1 MSDLVF
7 QDLISK
13 DPSVLVLFDKFDFD
27 DVKKSKAFTSSAA
40 RGILKDI
47 YSRGFTN
54 NSVCAMYVKNTAVFD
69 FDGNLEVYR
78 LPNEKAKSKGQIIVN
93 EKDKAD
99 FKNRLI
105 ALLMRND
112 FKSLIILGREV
123 ANVLQEFG
131 FYEAGSCLDTAKEI
145 NFVGNKVLTIE
156 TVSPLEYSLGLTE
169 RNKFISAIDQIYS
182 TQYEVT
188 SIDNAS
194 YVDIDTFSGYLRK
207 LEILY
212 DNKKIDCMGFDY
224 ETNCSEWSVP
234 WAKLVAVSCS
244 DRITNHAF
252 SCALYHPEKIM
263 HPRKKTL
270 LKWLFAHIFTE
281 TFTTNEEYIKLAKKL
296 EHFYKEVYP
305 RIEELPYKEVL
316 NDDEYFVLES
326 LPDLVKVFK
335 KSAKTAFEEKKKAH
349 EEYKK
354 LIFEAVKRL
363 TFLINDTEYPK
374 KLHDFYYL
382 LDKVLS
388 KIPVVGHNI
397 KFDIGWCAN
406 MCIGLR
412 NLRVKADT
420 FGQAV
425 AVMGQNLGTKLNL
438 EALSV
443 DLLGVENKWKSA
455 FHASPRLGKGS
466 KLRFD
471 RVPLKLLG
479 PYSAADAI
487 TTDLLDE
494 YFQKKMEGQPM
505 NLVEKEQNIAI
516 VMFSLGEVHGFSI
529 HPETET
535 KLYKWVNNGLRDL
548 RNQLV
553 QLPTVK
559 RFVEDRKKELPEKEA
574 SLFEF
579 NTNTSGAQSHNAAVL
594 FRKEYFG
601 LKSLTSTD
609 SGYPSADADTLK
621 EIKKQLSVS
630 IKQFE
635 TAKLGEKVYCDNNG
649 ELITNKNIDRFKEA
663 CTFCDNLI
671 KTSGFSQLNNMYY
684 KVSYDEK
691 NDRPLD
697 KFIAVFKLVGAT
709 KTGRLSSRF
718 HLAPKTGGVRYV
730 YCSAWSKDNIRKYQ
744 FSHEPGIRYEPLYG
758 LMDVVYEDGTTE
770 KVSYGDL
777 LNRGYT
783 KDEIESIY
791 NSNQV

>member
-1 MSDLVF
+1 MSDLIF
-7 QDLISK
+7 PDLISK
-13 DPSVLVLFDKFDFD
+13 EPSVLVLFDKFDFD
-27 DVKKSKAFTSSAA
+27 DVKKGKPFTSSSA

-47 YSRGFTN
+47 YNRGFTN
-54 NSVCAMYVKNTAVFD
+54 GAVCAMYVKNKAVFD

-78 LPNEKAKSKGQIIVN
+78 LPNEKAKSKGQIVV
-93 EKDKAD
+93 KDNDKTD

-105 ALLMRND
+105 SVLMRYD

-123 ANVLQEFG
+123 ASVLQEFG
-131 FYEAGSCLDTAKEI
+131 FYEAGSCADKAKEI
-145 NFVGNKVLTIE
+145 NLMGTKVLAIE
-156 TVSPLEYSLGLTE
+156 TVSPLEYSFGLTE
-169 RNKFISAIDQIYS
+169 KNRFISAIDQIYS

-207 LEILY
+207 LEVLY

-224 ETNCSEWSVP
+224 ETNSSEWSFP
-234 WAKLVAVSCS
+234 WAKLVAVSVS
-244 DRITNHAF
+244 DRVTNHAF

-270 LKWLFAHIFTE
+270 LKWLFAHIFVE
-281 TFTTNEEYIKLAKKL
+281 PLATNEGYIELAKKL
-296 EHFYKEVYP
+296 EHFCKDVYP
-305 RIEELPYKEVL
+305 RIEGLPYKEVL

-326 LPDLVKVFK
+326 LSGLIKVFK
-335 KSAKTAFEEKKKAH
+335 KAAKKSYDEKVHAH
-349 EEYKK
+349 EEFKT
-354 LIFEAVKRL
+354 LIKEAAERL
-363 TFLINDTEYPK
+363 NFLINDTTYAK

-382 LDKVLS
+382 LDRVLS

-443 DLLGVENKWKSA
+443 DILGVENKWKSA
-455 FHASPRLGKGS
+455 FHASPRLGKGAS
-466 KLRFD
+466 LRFD

-494 YFQKKMEGQPM
+494 YFQKKMEGKPM

-516 VMFSLGEVHGFSI
+516 VMFSLGEVHGFSV

-535 KLYKWVNNGLRDL
+535 KLYKWVNNGLAEL
-548 RNQLV
+548 REQLV
-553 QLPTVK
+553 NLETVK
-559 RFVEDRKKELPEKEA
+559 QFVEDRRKELPEKEA
-574 SLFEF
+574 AVFEF

-621 EIKKQLSVS
+621 EIKKQLGTS

-635 TAKLGEKVYCDNNG
+635 EAKPGEKVFCDNNG
-649 ELITNKNIDRFKEA
+649 ELITEKNINRFKEA
-663 CTFCDNLI
+663 FTFCDNLI
-671 KTSGFSQLNNMYY
+671 KTSGFNQLNNMYY

-744 FSHEPGIRYEPLYG
+744 FSHEPGVRYEPLYG

-770 KVSYGDL
+770 KVSYSDL
-777 LNRGYT
+777 LDRGYT
-783 KDEIESIY
+783 KDEIETIFK
-791 NSNQV
+791 SNKA

>member
-1 MSDLVF
+1 MSNLVLP
-7 QDLISK
+7 DLISK
-13 DPSVLVLFDKFDFD
+13 DPSVLVIFDKFDFD
-27 DVKKSKAFTSSAA
+27 DAKKGKSFVSKAA

-47 YSRGFTN
+47 YGRGFTN
-54 NSVCAMYVKNTAVFD
+54 NSVCAMYIKNTAVFD
-69 FDGNLEVYR
+69 SEGNLEVYR
-78 LPNEKAKSKGQIIVN
+78 LPGEKPKSKGQIVLN
-93 EKDKAD
+93 ERDKAD

-112 FKSLIILGREV
+112 FKSLIILGKESAR
-123 ANVLQEFG
+123 VLHEFG
-131 FYEAGSCLDTAKEI
+131 FYEPESCLDKAKEI
-145 NFVGNKVLTIE
+145 DFVGTKVLTIE

-169 RNKFISAIDQIYS
+169 RNRFISAIDQIYS

-207 LEILY
+207 LEVLY
-212 DNKKIDCMGFDY
+212 DNKKIDCIGFDY
-224 ETNCSEWSVP
+224 ETNSSEWSEP
-234 WAKLVAVSCS
+234 WAKLVAISVS
-244 DRITNHAF
+244 DRITKHAF
-252 SCALYHPEKIM
+252 SCAMYHPEKIM

-270 LKWLFAHIFTE
+270 LKWLFAHIFVDE
-281 TFTTNEEYIKLAKKL
+281 NNITNEEYIELAKKL
-296 EHFYKEVYP
+296 EHFYKDVYP
-305 RIEELPYKEVL
+305 RIEGLPYKEVL
-316 NDDEYFVLES
+316 NDDEYFIMDS
-326 LPDLVKVFK
+326 LPDLIKVFK
-335 KSAKTAFEEKKKAH
+335 RTVKKAIVEKQKAH
-349 EEYKK
+349 AEYKV
-354 LIFEAVKRL
+354 LIEEVVKRL
-363 TFLINDTEYPK
+363 TFLINDKEYPK

-382 LDKVLS
+382 LDRVLS
-388 KIPVVGHNI
+388 KIPVVGHNV

-425 AVMGQNLGTKLNL
+425 AVMGQNLGQKLNL
-438 EALSV
+438 EVLSV

-455 FHASPRLGKGS
+455 FHSSPRLGKGS
-466 KLRFD
+466 NMRFD

-494 YFQKKMEGQPM
+494 YFQKKMEGKPM
-505 NLVEKEQNIAI
+505 LLVEKEQNIAI
-516 VMFSLGEVHGFSI
+516 VMFSLGEVHGFSV

-535 KLYKWVNNGLRDL
+535 KLYKWVNNGLINL
-548 RNQLV
+548 RKQLV
-553 QLPTVK
+553 DLPTVK
-559 RFVEDRKKELPEKEA
+559 RFVEDRRKELPEKEA
-574 SLFEF
+574 SVFVF

-621 EIKKQLSVS
+621 EIQKQLKNS
-630 IKQFE
+630 IKEFE
-635 TAKLGEKVYCDNNG
+635 TAKEGEKVYCDNNG
-649 ELITNKNIDRFKEA
+649 ELITVNNVEKFKEA
-663 CTFCDNLI
+663 CTFCENLI
-671 KTSGFSQLNNMYY
+671 KTSGFNQLNNMYY

-730 YCSAWSKDNIRKYQ
+730 YCSAWAKDNIRKYQ
-744 FSHEPGIRYEPLYG
+744 FAHEPGVRYEPLYG
-758 LMDVVYEDGTTE
+758 LMDVTYEDGTSE
-770 KVSYGDL
+770 KVSYDEL
-777 LNRGYT
+777 LHRGYT
-783 KDEIESIY
+783 KDEIELIY
-791 NSNQV
+791 NNQ

>member
-194 YVDIDTFSGYLRK
+194 YVDIDTFAGYLRK

-281 TFTTNEEYIKLAKKL
+281 TLTTNEEYIKLAKKL
-296 EHFYKEVYP
+296 EHFYKDVYP

-335 KSAKTAFEEKKKAH
+335 KAAKKAFEEKTKAH

-363 TFLINDTEYPK
+363 TFLINDTKYPK

-438 EALSV
+438 ESLSV

-516 VMFSLGEVHGFSI
+516 VMFSLCEVHGFSI

-559 RFVEDRKKELPEKEA
+559 RFVEDRKQELPEKEA

-744 FSHEPGIRYEPLYG
+744 FSHEPGVRYEPLYG

-791 NSNQV
+791 KSNQV